1 MLNLSLEKASCFL
14 GCDNKT
20 SAIMNWSD
28 AAAAYEQWRL
38 QTNFSELI
46 NNDVT
51 AIAEESMLLTGGRD
65 QVSQNL
71 NIHLIMNYLLLL
83 SNKKGNDSGLVLE
96 CSLEPPDESDFKKLH
111 KSCLLQDAITI
122 ILLNLPRRV
131 IHSLTN

>member
-1 MLNLSLEKASCFL
+1 MLNFPVKNSHSFL
-14 GCDNKT
+14 NYDCKT
-20 SAIMNWSD
+20 SAMMNWSD

-83 SNKKGNDSGLVLE
+83 SNKEGNDSGLVLE